1 MPISRRRTGGQC
13 KDATAASVEAADRR
27 GARACEPRS
36 DAEGHQSDGS
46 DAETAGDDP
55 VRRRNLEQL
64 QSAEREDE
72 GEAETQRVVGDL
84 HRELARDQNPGNR
97 AEPQPCHRVEVDV
110 ALNEVAEP
118 CHPGHRYASM
128 STSATSGRENSTG
141 GNSPLPSISRTFVPA
156 RNTWSSPE
164 CGHVFALA
172 IEPQTLH
179 QNECS
184 KNIGSMSSSCGSNS
198 SKISCASYVP

>member
-1 MPISRRRTGGQC
+1 MPISRRRTGGQFR
-13 KDATAASVEAADRR
+13 DGAGALVEASGRR
-27 GARACEPRS
+27 SARPHEPCS
-36 DAEGHQSDGS
+36 DAEGRQSDGS

-55 VRRRNLEQL
+55 VRRRDLEQL

-97 AEPQPCHRVEVDV
+97 AEQQPCHRVEVDV

-141 GNSPLPSISRTFVPA
+141 GNSPLPSISRTFVPD
-156 RNTWSSPE
+156 RNTCCSLS
-164 CGHVFALA
+164 CGHVFADA
-172 IEPQTLH
+172 IDPHDRH
-179 QNECS
+179 QKECS

-198 SKISCASYVP
+198 SKTSCASYVP